1 MSIQFR
7 KILVCLI
14 AVFAISAIA
23 SASASA
29 ALPELVNKEGKA
41 LVKKKDKSNNVKGNI
56 AVLETIGGS
65 KVECKSVS
73 DVSEITGT
81 KTDTTTVTFDECTA
95 FGETCQNKGGTAGII
110 KTVLLAS
117 KLRYINGKKAVGLV
131 LKPKTGELFVE
142 FECSGIVIKVRGS
155 VIGVITPINTF
166 VAPPGPFTLTF
177 TQAAGVQVPTEYEEG
192 TKKVKD
198 VLETSINGGAYEQS
212 GESSTD
218 EEFLEEEAK
227 INA

>member
-29 ALPELVNKEGKA
+29 ALPELVNNKGKA
-41 LVKKKDKSNNVKGNI
+41 LVKKQDTSTDG
-56 AVLETIGGS
+56 AATLETVGGS
-65 KVECKSVS
+65 KVTCKASS
-73 DVSEITGT
+73 DTSEITGL
-81 KTDTTTVTFDECTA
+81 KTDTVTVTFTGCEA
-95 FGETCQNKGGTAGII
+95 FEETCQSAGQAAGTI
-110 KTVLLAS
+110 KTNLLAS
-117 KLRYINGKKAVGLV
+117 KLAYINGKTEVGVV
-131 LKPKTGELFVE
+131 LKPKEAGGLFVE
-142 FECSGIVIKVRGS
+142 FECSGIKIKVKGS
-155 VIGVITPINTF
+155 VIGVITPINMF
-166 VAPPGPFTLTF
+166 VAPPGHFTLTF
-177 TQAAGVQVPTEYEEG
+177 TQAKGVQVPTEYESG
-192 TKKVKD
+192 TKQVKD

-212 GESSTD
+212 GEGTTS